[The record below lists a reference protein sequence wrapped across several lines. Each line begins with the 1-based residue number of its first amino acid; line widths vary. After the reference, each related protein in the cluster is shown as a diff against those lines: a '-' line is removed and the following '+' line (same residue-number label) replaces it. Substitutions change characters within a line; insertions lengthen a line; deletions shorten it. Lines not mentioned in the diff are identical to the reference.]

1 MKSRAW
7 ICWQSVESFH
17 TRFACDCISETSL
30 PSVVALHLC
39 LFALSCACI
48 GERAAS
54 LFASRP
60 MPEFACLT
68 IALQVRLHCLYF
80 LNVSLTCFRVWFEL
94 LGPLPPTASCCF
106 FNFNSTYPVWLTVRG
121 LWESYVRIPSTNL
134 RPQNRP
140 MSVNAEHVNV
150 FNEIPQR
157 KNLQQ
162 QDLLKDLFHSQ
173 DSEEKTMSLF
183 PRSIYGIIYG
193 LVVVNNDW

>member
-7 ICWQSVESFH
+7 TCWQSVESFH
-17 TRFACDCISETSL
+17 IRFACDCISETSL

-39 LFALSCACI
+39 LFAFSCACI

-54 LFASRP
+54 LFATRP
-60 MPEFACLT
+60 MPDFACLT
-68 IALQVRLHCLYF
+68 VALQVRLHRLYV

-150 FNEIPQR
+150 FNEIPQC
-157 KNLQQ
+157 KHLQQ
-162 QDLLKDLFHSQ
+162 EDLTSGPLPFTGFGRKKHVIVS
-173 DSEEKTMSLF
+173 
-183 PRSIYGIIYG
+183 
-193 LVVVNNDW
+193 

>member
-7 ICWQSVESFH
+7 TCWQSVESFH
-17 TRFACDCISETSL
+17 IRFACDCISETSL

-60 MPEFACLT
+60 MPDFACLT
-68 IALQVRLHCLYF
+68 VALQVRLHCLYF

-106 FNFNSTYPVWLTVRG
+106 FNFNSTYPVWSTVRG

-150 FNEIPQR
+150 FQRDSATQKSAATGSAEGPLPFTGFRR
-157 KNLQQ
+157 KN
-162 QDLLKDLFHSQ
+162 
-173 DSEEKTMSLF
+173 MSLF

>member
-17 TRFACDCISETSL
+17 IRFACDCISETSL